1 MLQGVALLVYWTVL
15 GSAAGTWCGQMRA
28 GTFGLG
34 WLEETRAPQPT
45 IELVL
50 PPQVHLG
57 DRVMIALRVRND
69 GSRLLN
75 LELPGR
81 PVAFDVIIR
90 GPDGAE
96 VWRRLRN
103 TITGSAL
110 MLLRLKPGQV
120 REFSAQWAQVDN
132 DGRPVAPGSYSVRG
146 VLPAQEG
153 RLTTAVREL
162 IITR

>member
-1 MLQGVALLVYWTVL
+1 MLQGVALLVYWTLL
-15 GSAAGTWCGQMRA
+15 GSAAGTWCGQTRA
-28 GTFGLG
+28 GTFGPG
-34 WLEETRAPQPT
+34 WLEEPQAPQPT

-50 PPQVHLG
+50 PPRVHRG
-57 DRVMIALRVRND
+57 DRVAIVLRVRND
-69 GSRLLN
+69 GSQPLN

-90 GPDGAE
+90 GRDGAE

-103 TITGSAL
+103 TMTGSAL

-146 VLPAQEG
+146 VLPVQKG
-153 RLTTAVREL
+153 RLTTAAREL
-162 IITR
+162 IVTR